1 MLIWIVSLYEFRQ
14 FLRIVWWIAIPVT
27 VIAVIIT
34 VIMHYRRKKN
44 TPVPEMTMPES
55 GLLPSPAG
63 DTGPLPDWLASSN
76 PDNSSLLKKY
86 EREVRRYKEDYA
98 RLEQDFHELEGK
110 YSDLLNK
117 AYRSEKQGDDKLVKL
132 LQSQVQEYRQKIDQL
147 QQQKLV
153 ALAGADGGE
162 EITVLQ
168 SAIENMQHALHLQE
182 TQQAEAVQ
190 EIGRLESLLKN
201 MERAVDA
208 ARDENQQLSVNF
220 TRQVEEMGRQYQ
232 AEKDS
237 LNGQLKQ
244 AQQAFEQVQAGQQ
257 VDYNPGIQEL
267 QLLLQQVTDEKTALH
282 QQLAEQPFLQDMMQ
296 ESKLQVSFL
305 QNQLEQRIKSYHQL
319 ELKAGEATMQV
330 SELHT
335 TISKLEQEAQNL
347 QETLQQQQQQ
357 LAETQQALER
367 SSQEIQQQHVLMNT
381 GAEQVAALENE
392 LQNMQQ
398 QQQALQAETD
408 NREAAIQQ
416 LQEVLTQEQQR
427 SRQLEDK
434 LAINTR
440 LLERIYQELA
450 VSFEAASDD
459 SRESQASAQQQRGA
473 HEHIIAIA

>member
-44 TPVPEMTMPES
+44 NTPVPEMAMPES

-86 EREVRRYKEDYA
+86 EREVRRYREDYA

-147 QQQKLV
+147 QQQKMV
-153 ALAGADGGE
+153 ALAGTDGGE

-168 SAIENMQHALHLQE
+168 STIENMQNVLHLQE

-190 EIGRLESLLKN
+190 EISRLESLLKN
-201 MERAVDA
+201 MERAVDT
-208 ARDENQQLSVNF
+208 ARDENKQLNVNF
-220 TRQVEEMGRQYQ
+220 TRQVEELGRQHQ

-244 AQQAFEQVQAGQQ
+244 AHQAFEQVLTGQQ
-257 VDYNPGIQEL
+257 VDYNPRIQEL
-267 QLLLQQVTDEKTALH
+267 QLLLQQVTDEKTALQ
-282 QQLAEQPFLQDMMQ
+282 QQLAEQSFLQDMMQ
-296 ESKLQVSFL
+296 ENKLQVSFL

-319 ELKAGEATMQV
+319 ELKAGEATMQLG
-330 SELHT
+330 ELQT
-335 TISKLEQEAQNL
+335 TISKLEQETQNL
-347 QETLQQQQQQ
+347 RETLQQKQQQ
-357 LAETQQALER
+357 LAETQQALEY

-381 GAEQVAALENE
+381 SVEQVTTLKKE
-392 LQNMQQ
+392 L
-398 QQQALQAETD
+398 
-408 NREAAIQQ
+408 
-416 LQEVLTQEQQR
+416 
-427 SRQLEDK
+427 
-434 LAINTR
+434 
-440 LLERIYQELA
+440 
-450 VSFEAASDD
+450 
-459 SRESQASAQQQRGA
+459 
-473 HEHIIAIA
+473 